1 MRNIFSVL
9 GNAFAS
15 FRDMITES
23 ERLPKNEIDAYR
35 VRIRNHRR
43 AVYIRA
49 ALIVVVLLAAA
60 VIAYRVYERRS
71 YDSYAIISEETSADN
86 ISNYCYVKGRILRY
100 SADGAA
106 LLKSDL
112 ESVWYVSYNMT
123 QPCVSTFGKTILIY
137 DRRGSEVQ
145 VYDEDGRVGSFA
157 TEMPILY
164 ACCSK
169 NGNVLKTAT

>member
-71 YDSYAIISEETSADN
+71 YDSYEIISDDSSPLLSRFEARQKTRYDALTEPEMQ
-86 ISNYCYVKGRILRY
+86 YRI
-100 SADGAA
+100 
-106 LLKSDL
+106 
-112 ESVWYVSYNMT
+112 
-123 QPCVSTFGKTILIY
+123 
-137 DRRGSEVQ
+137 VQ
-145 VYDEDGRVGSFA
+145 VKY
-157 TEMPILY
+157 P
-164 ACCSK
+164 CCMT
-169 NGNVLKTAT
+169 GF